1 MADPNVDSADSGE
14 FLRRFPHYADASAVE
29 EITPAEAVERFFS
42 DFVAEHRPCVVRGA
56 VGHWPAVSQWG
67 PEFLREEIGSL
78 PVGTSGPGVLFE
90 PIVEIGLDRL
100 IQPPNKMQFFEFL
113 DEVERSDGRVQL
125 YSEHLH
131 ALEPLR
137 KGLGPVDFLD
147 EGALP
152 SRFYGERFFVSK
164 RGYTDWHVHFG
175 DETLTAQLT
184 GRKEFLFLPPDNS
197 TFSTMFAMARRGVW
211 KIPEASWPADFA
223 ALTPYRVVLEPGDA
237 VYIPMHWWHAV
248 EALDDDLNLT
258 FARVFGSP
266 SRWLAEV
273 RLKNVRFSWIACL
286 TSSVSDMLTYRRLR
300 PLARIARLSWMIA
313 SGARSARA
321 ANGAR
326 PGAPE
331 RWAPADHDEAGVPVG
346 AAS

>member
-1 MADPNVDSADSGE
+1 M
-14 FLRRFPHYADASAVE
+14 
-29 EITPAEAVERFFS
+29 
-42 DFVAEHRPCVVRGA
+42 VRGA

-90 PIVEIGLDRL
+90 PIVEIGLDRMV
-100 IQPPNKMQFFEFL
+100 QPPNKMQFFEFL

-164 RGYTDWHVHFG
+164 RGYTDRHVHFG
-175 DETLTAQLT
+175 DETLTARVDGAKGIL
-184 GRKEFLFLPPDNS
+184 LLPPDNS

-223 ALTPYRVVLEPGDA
+223 ALDA
-237 VYIPMHWWHAV
+237 VSSRARTRRRRVHPDAWWHAV
-248 EALDDDLNLT
+248 EALDDDLNLDVRPSVRQPVT
-258 FARVFGSP
+258 VARGGAAEERALLVDRLLDIVGVRHADVP
-266 SRWLAEV
+266 SAAAAGE
-273 RLKNVRFSWIACL
+273 
-286 TSSVSDMLTYRRLR
+286 DR
-300 PLARIARLSWMIA
+300 PIELDDRQWRSLGA
-313 SGARSARA
+313 SGERSSTG
-321 ANGAR
+321 GA
-326 PGAPE
+326 
-331 RWAPADHDEAGVPVG
+331 
-346 AAS
+346 